1 MRVSVF
7 GTGYVG
13 AVAATC
19 LAESGNDVVGADID
33 AAKIERLS
41 RGEVPLYE
49 PGLEELLK
57 RNLAEGRLRFTTD
70 LGDAVRSSTVLFIAV
85 GTPTGDNGSAD
96 LRAVLSVAEV
106 IGRSMQEWKV
116 VVNKS
121 TVPVGTAD
129 LVGGTIRR
137 ITNHPVDVV
146 SNPEFLKEGAA
157 VEDFL
162 KPDRVVIG
170 TSSERAR
177 EVMRE
182 LYEPFVRRG
191 QPILF
196 MDTRSAEVT
205 KYAANA
211 MLATRISF
219 MNEIANLCER
229 VGADVNQV
237 REGIA
242 TDSRIGFAFL
252 YPGVGYGGSCFPKDL
267 RAIGRTASEHG
278 YEFRILSAVE
288 AVNEEQK
295 RLLVRKVK
303 QVFGENLRGKT
314 FAVWG
319 LAFKPNTDDMRE
331 APSVRVIEDLLTA
344 GARVVAT
351 DPEAIPVA
359 KGIFGDRVEYRDRPY
374 DTLRGAD
381 ALLVVTEW
389 NEYRRPDFEKI
400 RTLLRQP
407 VVFDGRNVFSRRAM
421 EAFGFR
427 YFGIGVPPVE
437 PSSGAARARG

>member
-13 AVAATC
+13 AVAGTC
-19 LAESGNDVVGADID
+19 FAESGNDVVGADID
-33 AAKIERLS
+33 AAKIEKLS

-49 PGLEELLK
+49 PGLEELLR

-70 LGDAVRSSTVLFIAV
+70 LAEAARASTVLFIAV
-85 GTPTGDNGSAD
+85 GTPTSEDGAAD
-96 LRAVLSVAEV
+96 LRAVLAVAET
-106 IGRSMQEWKV
+106 IGKSMQDWKV

-129 LVGGTIRR
+129 RVRETIRR
-137 ITNHPVDVV
+137 WTKHPFAVV

-170 TSSERAR
+170 TTDERAR

-191 QPILF
+191 QPLLF
-196 MDTRSAEVT
+196 MDARSAEVT

-219 MNEIANLCER
+219 MNEIANVCER

-242 TDSRIGFAFL
+242 TDSRIGFSFL
-252 YPGVGYGGSCFPKDL
+252 YPGVGYGGSCFPKDI
-267 RAIGRTASEHG
+267 RAIGRTAEENG
-278 YEFRILSAVE
+278 YDFKILRAVE

-295 RLLVRKVK
+295 RFLVRRVK
-303 QVFGENLRGKT
+303 EVFGESLRGKT

-331 APSVRVIEDLLTA
+331 APSVRVIEDLLAA
-344 GARVVAT
+344 GAKVVAT

-359 KGIFGDRVEYRDRPY
+359 RGIFGSRVEFRDRPY
-374 DTLRGAD
+374 DTLEGAD

-389 NEYRRPDFEKI
+389 NEYRRPDFEKVKG
-400 RTLLRQP
+400 LLKHP
-407 VVFDGRNVFSRRAM
+407 VIFDGRNVFSRRAM
-421 EAFGFR
+421 EGFGFR
-427 YFGIGVPPVE
+427 YFGVGVPPVD
-437 PSSGAARARG
+437 PRAK